1 MSLQQIALQVH
12 ESHPEP
18 DIIKS
23 KMEIDPTTQ
32 MDAGNIN
39 INIHYE
45 TIHISFLLQS
55 INRIL

>member
-1 MSLQQIALQVH
+1 MRLQKIAFQVH

-39 INIHYE
+39 IINTLWYNTYFLSIAIH
-45 TIHISFLLQS
+45 L
-55 INRIL
+55 

>member
-1 MSLQQIALQVH
+1 MKLQQIALQVH

-39 INIHYE
+39 INIHY
-45 TIHISFLLQS
+45 TYYNTYFLSMAIH
-55 INRIL
+55 